1 MSHILDALKRAEEA
15 VQSGRAQRSPR
26 EPPPSASG
34 AGEPVWDVKMVSPN
48 RFVRIRVKAGCL
60 TRRRATAT
68 KLALLLLYAGTI
80 AISVWV
86 WLR

>member
-15 VQSGRAQRSPR
+15 LQSGRAARSPQ
-26 EPPPSASG
+26 ESPSASA

-48 RFVRIRVKAGCL
+48 RFVRIRVKTGRL
-60 TRRRATAT
+60 NRRRATIAS
-68 KLALLLLYAGTI
+68 LALLLLYAGTI
-80 AISVWV
+80 AINVWV